1 LTIAPTSEIAER
13 RIAVAAY
20 LSALLLGL
28 AMSSYLF
35 PQSAIFAS
43 DIRVRPVVGMDAATE
58 VVAQRYF
65 TKDSWRWPLFL
76 IKNLATPEG
85 TNLAFTD
92 GIPFIEL
99 GVKVFRRF
107 MPSDFHSVYLWLAIC
122 WVAQPMSAVFAL
134 RSAGERRLI
143 PSLAVAVI
151 AISMPT
157 LPFRFI
163 HAANCS
169 HFVILIALG
178 FYFQITR
185 NPRMATVISADLL
198 ILAALLIN
206 PYIMVMVVAVLVAA
220 PLTLLMR
227 GHRTFTRIAFGIGIG
242 LAISAVTAWAIGYG
256 HAIPERGYGYYTMNL
271 LSPVSPAVVSFDGL
285 VSTKDGLYQ
294 HFPSEY
300 HGVDATGGQ
309 RDGFQ
314 YLGLGLILLLLVA
327 DFCLNLNDRL
337 TLLRRHG
344 GLVLACVGLTLMALS
359 TKVYAGNRLVL
370 DLPAPGWLSQFRS
383 SGRFFWPVAYTLLII
398 SILIVSRK
406 LTVRWATAVL
416 LLFSALQVVDAEPM
430 YHEVRAAFQR
440 RKEYS
445 INTALFRS
453 LLASHSRL
461 IVWPKYGCGADPHM
475 LEFSELFL
483 LASEVAVP
491 VNTAYVSRFG
501 AMPDCK
507 FPKIPVSVGPGDLWV
522 FLPKWTPAMVV
533 SIADWNSICRLS
545 GTLAICA
552 RDLRDR
558 MDLPVP
564 NISALPLGQTVS
576 VGTTGVGR
584 QWLLAGWY
592 DPEPWAVWSEGSLA
606 RLAVALAKPTDK
618 SLIFTVRAVAFA
630 SRPSSKQR
638 ITVSDDGEVIATWEV
653 KDDAVAEYSAVIPAR
668 SVHDQTI
675 SIDFHIDHPTSPKAE
690 GRGGDTRNIGLAL
703 IEFRLDEQNGK

>member
-13 RIAVAAY
+13 RIAVVAY

-28 AMSSYLF
+28 VMSAYLF
-35 PQSAIFAS
+35 PRGAIFAS
-43 DIRVRPVVGMDAATE
+43 DTRVRPVVGMDAATE

-65 TKDSWRWPLFL
+65 TEESWRWPLFL

-92 GIPFIEL
+92 GIPLIEL
-99 GVKVFRRF
+99 AVKLFRRF
-107 MPSDFHSVYLWLAIC
+107 LPSDFHSVYLWLAIC

-157 LPFRFI
+157 LPFRFT

-169 HFVILIALG
+169 HFTILIAIGL
-178 FYFQITR
+178 YFRITR
-185 NPRMATVISADLL
+185 NPRTATVIGADLL

-206 PYIMVMVVAVLVAA
+206 PYIMLMVVAVLAAA
-220 PLTLLMR
+220 PLTLLIR
-227 GHRTFTRIAFGIGIG
+227 GHRTSTRVAFGIVLGV
-242 LAISAVTAWAIGYG
+242 AITAVTAWAIGYG
-256 HAIPERGYGYYTMNL
+256 HAVPERGYGYYTMNL
-271 LSPVSPAVVSFDGL
+271 LSPVSPAVVSFDGV

-309 RDGFQ
+309 HEGFQ

-327 DFCLNLNDRL
+327 DFCLNLSDRL

-344 GLVLACVGLTLMALS
+344 GLVLACIGLTLAALS
-359 TKVYAGNRLVL
+359 TKVYAANRLVL
-370 DLPAPGWLSQFRS
+370 DLPAPSWLSQFRS

-398 SILIVSRK
+398 SVLVVSRK
-406 LTVRWATAVL
+406 LTVRWATAIL
-416 LLFSALQVVDAEPM
+416 LLFSAIQVIDSEPL
-430 YHEVRAAFQR
+430 YHEVRSAFQR

-445 INTALFRS
+445 INTALLRP
-453 LLASHSRL
+453 LLASHSKL

-491 VNTAYVSRFG
+491 VNTAYVSRF
-501 AMPDCK
+501 AAVPDCK

-533 SIADWNSICRLS
+533 SIADWNSICRQS
-545 GTLAICA
+545 GTLVICA
-552 RDLRDR
+552 QDLRDR
-558 MDLPVP
+558 KDLPLPSV
-564 NISALPLGQTVS
+564 SSVPLGQTVS
-576 VGTTGVGR
+576 IGSNGTGS
-584 QWLLAGWY
+584 QWLFAGWY
-592 DPEPWAVWSEGSLA
+592 DPEPWAVWSDGSWA
-606 RLAVALAKPTDK
+606 RLAVMLSAPTNKP
-618 SLIFTVRAVAFA
+618 LIFTAWAA
-630 SRPSSKQR
+630 SYAARPSNKQT
-638 ITVSDDGEVIATWEV
+638 ITVFANGELIATWDV
-653 KDDAVAEYSAVIPAR
+653 KDDAVAEYSAPVPAR
-668 SVHDQTI
+668 TITDRTI

-690 GRGGDTRNIGLAL
+690 GRGGDTRNIGFAL
-703 IEFRLDEQNGK
+703 TGFRFDVK